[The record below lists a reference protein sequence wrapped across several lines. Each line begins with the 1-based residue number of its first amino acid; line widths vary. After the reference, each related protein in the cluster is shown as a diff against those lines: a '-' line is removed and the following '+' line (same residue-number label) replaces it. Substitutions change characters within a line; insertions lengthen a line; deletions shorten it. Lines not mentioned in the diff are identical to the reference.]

1 MNEAEN
7 IELISN
13 RIPVSIDLGAIEL
26 GLGDLLSLRPGMIIA
41 FKKPEIFE
49 GVLRIGSNAWADVQV
64 QIGTEEVILTIKEI
78 IPLRQQLA
86 QISE

>member
-1 MNEAEN
+1 MNDAEN

-13 RIPVSIDLGAIEL
+13 HIPVSIDLGEIEL
-26 GLGDLLSLRPGMIIA
+26 GLADLLSLRPGMIIA

-49 GVLRIGSNAWADVQV
+49 GVLRIGSNAWADAQVQV
-64 QIGTEEVILTIKEI
+64 EAEEVVLTIKEL

-86 QISE
+86 RISE